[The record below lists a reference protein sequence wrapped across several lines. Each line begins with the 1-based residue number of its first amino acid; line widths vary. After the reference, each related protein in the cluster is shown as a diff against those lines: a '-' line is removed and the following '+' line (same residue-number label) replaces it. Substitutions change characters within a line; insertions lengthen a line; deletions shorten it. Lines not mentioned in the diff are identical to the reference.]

1 MGEYIKYKRQEIKLG
16 TCESLYYTTY
26 ADLEKAL
33 ENAWPEERKEIA
45 PYMDEKEGYLFR
57 FPFADETP
65 DFGGYD
71 NCDRVFRVVIP
82 RIFDTIKDVE
92 YIHETIF
99 TRKDDVPGF
108 SYGFKSPCPASTSDL
123 KIFDWGCHIRE
134 NLIFE
139 IIHQKRVNGHLET
152 VVRCPFCG
160 ACSRLPGDH
169 WKLIDAIIQDPVNGY
184 DEQTRENSARAMAG
198 YLTKL

>member
-1 MGEYIKYKRQEIKLG
+1 MGEYIKYKGQEIKLG

-123 KIFDWGCHIRE
+123 KIFDMLAEWNRVSAQWFLPRYFGQRKIKKVIRPYA
-134 NLIFE
+134 L
-139 IIHQKRVNGHLET
+139 QPVKPET
-152 VVRCPFCG
+152 VQPLLHQVIRYQEGAALRC
-160 ACSRLPGDH
+160 
-169 WKLIDAIIQDPVNGY
+169 
-184 DEQTRENSARAMAG
+184 AG
-198 YLTKL
+198 KYF